1 MNDIKTMQI
10 YEILKIINNTKNS
23 KFYKI
28 PFIENDDSFYK
39 INKTF
44 TSIINDEHVYMKIKD
59 YGYCTESISKLPE
72 LINFLNIDFSL
83 EDVSYDC
90 ISNIYLKLKDKYIKE
105 QSLCLF
111 FVSELFIKILITFEF
126 RKEIYKEGVYHS
138 NKTILDKTDNV
149 DPLQEIID
157 FWSINKLTNQ
167 QKFRYL
173 FSDPEAKNNYFD
185 TLFIENHLLINDS
198 LEFLKEYIKYNNDN
212 YIIESCYNTS
222 FLKEM
227 NIQEVA
233 VDIIIDNIFIKKNVI
248 ISHFNFSILS
258 RSNNNSIEIILY
270 LINKIGLFKVKELY
284 INNITIKNES
294 LKYIVDLL
302 IMKYSDDIKHGYSFN
317 KINIYMDEK
326 TQKIYYKNK
335 LN

>member
-23 KFYKI
+23 KIYKI

-72 LINFLNIDFSL
+72 LIKFLNIDFSL

-90 ISNIYLKLKDKYIKE
+90 IPNIYLKLKDKYIKE

-111 FVSELFIKILITFEF
+111 FVSELFIKILITFAF

-138 NKTILDKTDNV
+138 NKNILDKTDNV

-157 FWSINKLTNQ
+157 IENNSVEIAEKMLNSFISNNKIYISDIFWSINKLTNQ
-167 QKFRYL
+167 QKFR
-173 FSDPEAKNNYFD
+173 
-185 TLFIENHLLINDS
+185 
-198 LEFLKEYIKYNNDN
+198 
-212 YIIESCYNTS
+212 
-222 FLKEM
+222 
-227 NIQEVA
+227 
-233 VDIIIDNIFIKKNVI
+233 
-248 ISHFNFSILS
+248 
-258 RSNNNSIEIILY
+258 
-270 LINKIGLFKVKELY
+270 
-284 INNITIKNES
+284 
-294 LKYIVDLL
+294 
-302 IMKYSDDIKHGYSFN
+302 
-317 KINIYMDEK
+317 
-326 TQKIYYKNK
+326 
-335 LN
+335 